1 MAIFI
6 TTYGCFSL
14 ANNPNIII
22 YTYWVAATAYN
33 TSKDGGPPAKLAD
46 EHAFAVYVGL
56 TSLVEKRCVPG
67 SGCFL
72 YQTDLIPWWQTPA
85 LGLPDGLD
93 LCLRDASL
101 SMFCNRCRDVAVGN
115 IRCRPGGRPGRRPG
129 GRRGGR
135 GRWGNVDVLTRR
147 AAVNGLGHLLA
158 KETLKITQHEAVCV
172 CQN

>member
-33 TSKDGGPPAKLAD
+33 TTKGGGPPNKLAD

-56 TSLVEKRCVPG
+56 TSLVEKRCIPG

-72 YQTDLIPWWQTPA
+72 YKTDLIPWWQTPA
-85 LGLPDGLD
+85 LGQPDGLD
-93 LCLRDASL
+93 LCLRKASL
-101 SMFCNRCRDVAVGN
+101 EMFCNRCRDVAVGN
-115 IRCRPGGRPGRRPG
+115 IRYRRVPSDAVG
-129 GRRGGR
+129 YHRVPSGAVGC
-135 GRWGNVDVLTRR
+135 RR
-147 AAVNGLGHLLA
+147 AMGCRM
-158 KETLKITQHEAVCV
+158 EIS
-172 CQN
+172 